1 MVVKE
6 EKKICKIRRFEWY
19 NAKVH
24 PKRSDLNANTICNLH
39 IPHTAPPPPTP
50 KKKNCISIVF
60 NFFGTAVIP
69 GEMKNKRYKNFG
81 GQKRCIT
88 EDGQVAYRILSCFV
102 PRPRYCARPMR
113 FASRGRSSRIRHRN
127 ALTKKAWEDAVQGL
141 NKILSTDA
149 KVIMTNQTL
158 RYSKNYDIV
167 RSSRTKD
174 QGLG

>member
-6 EKKICKIRRFEWY
+6 EKKNCKIRRFEWY

-24 PKRSDLNANTICNLH
+24 PKRSLYATCTSPIR
-39 IPHTAPPPPTP
+39 PPPPPP

-69 GEMKNKRYKNFG
+69 GEMKNKGYKNFG

-88 EDGQVAYRILSCFV
+88 EHVQVAYRILSCFV

-149 KVIMTNQTL
+149 KVITTNQTL

>member
-1 MVVKE
+1 MNK
-6 EKKICKIRRFEWY
+6 
-19 NAKVH
+19 
-24 PKRSDLNANTICNLH
+24 T
-39 IPHTAPPPPTP
+39 
-50 KKKNCISIVF
+50 KNIVF
-60 NFFGTAVIP
+60 TLPSLAAAIIFGV
-69 GEMKNKRYKNFG
+69 FL
-81 GQKRCIT
+81 CIVS
-88 EDGQVAYRILSCFV
+88 ESSGYEWILSCFV

-127 ALTKKAWEDAVQGL
+127 ALTKKAWEDAIRGL

>member
-1 MVVKE
+1 MVQCKSSPKE
-6 EKKICKIRRFEWY
+6 I
-19 NAKVH
+19 
-24 PKRSDLNANTICNLH
+24 TICHLH
-39 IPHTAPPPPTP
+39 IPHTPPPPPPP

-69 GEMKNKRYKNFG
+69 GEMKNKGYKNFG

-88 EDGQVAYRILSCFV
+88 EHVQVAYRILSCFV

-149 KVIMTNQTL
+149 KVITTNQTL

>member
-6 EKKICKIRRFEWY
+6 EKKNCKIRRFEWY

-24 PKRSDLNANTICNLH
+24 PKRSLYATC
-39 IPHTAPPPPTP
+39 TPPPPPP

-69 GEMKNKRYKNFG
+69 GEMKNKGYKNFG

-88 EDGQVAYRILSCFV
+88 EHVQVAYRILSCFV

-149 KVIMTNQTL
+149 KVITTNQTL